1 MKRLGSALILAC
13 LLLVPAHQAAAE
25 WTADVVDTEWFPK
38 RSVAVDKKA
47 QSFFLLTR
55 QSPVRVADF
64 IPCATGQLLGDKNK
78 EGDLKTPEGVYFITR
93 RKTGGLNF
101 ELYGDLAFP
110 LNFPNPAD
118 LVRRKTGH
126 GIWIH
131 GRGHAII
138 PNETQGCVALN
149 TPDLHRLDSEL
160 ALGTP
165 VIIADELRLEGDAP
179 RLKAEAREVV
189 DATQAW
195 AKAWQDRSDAFF
207 ALHDAEK
214 FAISEGQSFAAFR
227 SQKERL
233 FKSLPWIQVTLSD
246 VRALPGPDYWV
257 TFFVQVYRSPTLIS
271 QGVKRL
277 YWQRGPDGRF
287 RIIGM
292 EYDEMPVT
300 LAEKGKAKPA
310 ALANEAETATARP
323 DEPSEEETQ
332 TRQLVDA
339 HQAAMEK
346 VAQKAFH
353 SLPLARQPTPE
364 DQAILEVAQTGAAK
378 PGVSPFATDAA
389 PAAPAPP
396 QLPAVPGPQVA
407 AAPAVPAAAPT
418 RAPAPA
424 ASVAAPLQVAAL
436 PTQPAA
442 SAVVPGQS
450 AKAAQPPQ
458 MVTAAP
464 QPVSAEHAGEI
475 KAVVE
480 SWRTAW
486 EHGQLDAYL
495 AHYADEAVQGNLKGK
510 DAIRRQKSGLWQNN
524 APGRVHM
531 DVLAVAP
538 DGDGYAAVC
547 AMRYQGKGAK
557 ESDGF
562 KTLHLVPAGGKLLI
576 AKERWSKNRPE
587 LAPSSLAA
595 AASAT
600 PAALPVSAAS
610 AGPAVSPA
618 VATQSP
624 AQMTQA
630 TPGATV
636 AAASVPAP
644 VQKAEASP
652 VLPAAPAVAAPGTPA
667 AVPAALPVP
676 AAPPAVATQATPAPQ
691 PALAAPRLTA
701 ETARTA
707 KADGSA
713 AVAAMLEA
721 WRTAWERG
729 RPSEYAAFYA
739 DTAIQGD
746 RRGREAIRSQKV
758 ALWKDKAPRRVAFS
772 EVKIAP
778 RRDGYVVTF
787 VQDYESRDGLA
798 DKGKKTLSLA
808 PSGNGYA
815 IVEEKWSRQ

>member
-1 MKRLGSALILAC
+1 M
-13 LLLVPAHQAAAE
+13 
-25 WTADVVDTEWFPK
+25 
-38 RSVAVDKKA
+38 
-47 QSFFLLTR
+47 
-55 QSPVRVADF
+55 
-64 IPCATGQLLGDKNK
+64 
-78 EGDLKTPEGVYFITR
+78 
-93 RKTGGLNF
+93 
-101 ELYGDLAFP
+101 
-110 LNFPNPAD
+110 
-118 LVRRKTGH
+118 
-126 GIWIH
+126 
-131 GRGHAII
+131 
-138 PNETQGCVALN
+138 
-149 TPDLHRLDSEL
+149 
-160 ALGTP
+160 
-165 VIIADELRLEGDAP
+165 
-179 RLKAEAREVV
+179 
-189 DATQAW
+189 
-195 AKAWQDRSDAFF
+195 
-207 ALHDAEK
+207 
-214 FAISEGQSFAAFR
+214 
-227 SQKERL
+227 
-233 FKSLPWIQVTLSD
+233 
-246 VRALPGPDYWV
+246 RALPGPDYWV

-364 DQAILEVAQTGAAK
+364 DQAILDVAQTGAAK
-378 PGVSPFATDAA
+378 PGVSPFATDAVPVA
-389 PAAPAPP
+389 PAAP
-396 QLPAVPGPQVA
+396 QLPAVPGAKVA
-407 AAPAVPAAAPT
+407 AAPAVP
-418 RAPAPA
+418 PA
-424 ASVAAPLQVAAL
+424 AAPLQVAAL
-436 PTQPAA
+436 PTQPASQPAA
-442 SAVVPGQS
+442 SAPAPLPAAAVPTPAAPIQL

-458 MVTAAP
+458 SVVAAP
-464 QPVSAEHAGEI
+464 QPVSAEHASEI

-480 SWRTAW
+480 GWRTAW
-486 EHGQLDAYL
+486 ERGQLDAYL
-495 AHYADEAVQGNLKGK
+495 AHYADGAVQGNLKGK

-524 APGRVHM
+524 APGRVSM
-531 DVLAVAP
+531 DVLGVAP
-538 DGDGYAAVC
+538 DGEGFAAVC

-562 KTLHLVPAGGKLLI
+562 KTLTLVPAGGKLLI

-587 LAPSSLAA
+587 LAPASLQAA
-595 AASAT
+595 AAAV
-600 PAALPVSAAS
+600 PAVMPVSAAS
-610 AGPAVSPA
+610 VAPAVSPA
-618 VATQSP
+618 VSTP
-624 AQMTQA
+624 TPVQMPQA
-630 TPGATV
+630 TP
-636 AAASVPAP
+636 AASVAVAPVPAS
-644 VQKAEASP
+644 VQKAEAAP
-652 VLPAAPAVAAPGTPA
+652 VLPAAPAVAAPAAPA
-667 AVPAALPVP
+667 TVTAALPVP
-676 AAPPAVATQATPAPQ
+676 AAPPAVSAQAVPQPQ

-713 AVAAMLEA
+713 AVTALLEA

-739 DTAIQGD
+739 DTAVQGD